1 MECILLVAI
10 FLVAAQGACN
20 VDPGNC
26 DRGCRIDSLGQGASL
41 MDQLK
46 LALTWNRV
54 DVAEEKIFTPD
65 ADWPVSENIDYEQTL
80 FPSLVLERAKKKK
93 SAPHENWRR
102 EGALSLAP
110 SRDCGVSYIPAHL
123 HHSSVAKFDL

>member
-1 MECILLVAI
+1 
-10 FLVAAQGACN
+10 
-20 VDPGNC
+20 
-26 DRGCRIDSLGQGASL
+26 

-65 ADWPVSENIDYEQTL
+65 ADWPVSENIDYEQPL
-80 FPSLVLERAKKKK
+80 FPSLVPRASEKKKKKKKK